1 MQRCLKLQIARCRAE
16 CRSFAPKIA
25 KKADWVLTTAPAC
38 GIIIDVAGSNTPGRH
53 MEYAAVAHLVERHL
67 AKVEVASSSLVG
79 RSITEW
85 NYPLQYGPVAQ
96 LVRAPACHAGGRRF
110 EPDPGRFVGMSDI
123 CLAVLQV
130 RPPQQILKF
139 LLFPTKSCF
148 ASFRGDP
155 EIRENRSG
163 GCEGKRTE
171 YAAVAHLV
179 ERHLAKVEVASSS
192 LVGRSNRS
200 GILLLNMVTWPSGK
214 ARVCKTLIHQFKSGR
229 HLQKIPGC

>member
-1 MQRCLKLQIARCRAE
+1 MLDNRAFLRYNNT
-16 CRSFAPKIA
+16 RSGGQPPETMYLS
-25 KKADWVLTTAPAC
+25 D
-38 GIIIDVAGSNTPGRH
+38 H
-53 MEYAAVAHLVERHL
+53 
-67 AKVEVASSSLVG
+67 
-79 RSITEW
+79 
-85 NYPLQYGPVAQ
+85 GPVAQ

-123 CLAVLQV
+123 CLVVLQV

-192 LVGRSNRS
+192 LVGRSN
-200 GILLLNMVTWPSGK
+200 MKPSFVQRCTTMAFFNRNCIK
-214 ARVCKTLIHQFKSGR
+214 C
-229 HLQKIPGC
+229 

>member
-1 MQRCLKLQIARCRAE
+1 ME
-16 CRSFAPKIA
+16 C
-25 KKADWVLTTAPAC
+25 
-38 GIIIDVAGSNTPGRH
+38 
-53 MEYAAVAHLVERHL
+53 AAVAHLVERHL

-79 RSITEW
+79 RSIMEQQS
-85 NYPLQYGPVAQ
+85 LFQYGPVAQ

-130 RPPQQILKF
+130 RPPQQLLKF
-139 LLFPTKSCF
+139 LLFPKKSCF

-163 GCEGKRTE
+163 GCKDKCTE

-192 LVGRSNRS
+192 LVGRSKWSSNS
-200 GILLLNMVTWPSGK
+200 CSEYGDVAKW
-214 ARVCKTLIHQFKSGR
+214 
-229 HLQKIPGC
+229 